1 MLLSK
6 GTRARRISFRTGRA
20 RRRRKRARAR
30 AMDAPGVAPAP
41 ASPPPKRPAGSF
53 PENHY
58 SPGKLYTQFRIA
70 DGKSPL
76 AWRKTKVFQADASPG
91 SATGAD
97 ATSPFA
103 ARAPVSRRLDTSGG
117 VGADGERTPARL
129 VQPSYE
135 DKLFRANVPASRLL
149 QRLQANKSLPLLMRK
164 RARAVVQRRLL
175 ELVQPAEARCENELN
190 ALHAAATASRE
201 LPRDDDLPALEQKF
215 AKEIAA
221 RAAFCL
227 AKGAKAKVLKAS
239 GGARQPGASAASAKG
254 SSSLKRKQPADKEAE
269 QPPAVPVSG
278 GVSKTSGRQIYLPAR
293 LREPPLADKQH
304 GRRTPS
310 SAAREA
316 GVDGAALTG
325 SVSTGLKGLKSGAV
339 PRIKTAGFKPSK
351 VRTRAGA
358 HARGVARSPSA
369 RASYAGP
376 WPCTVPPP
384 PPFSLLHHP
393 PLLSPPLPS
402 PASFCCR
409 TAQSWRTAAASLS
422 HPAAPLSRP
431 VATCAT
437 GTMYALAPPSKR
449 SCPTAPSSTRTRS
462 AQTLCSGC
470 RLRPPRAHVRVAHSP
485 ARPTPTCD
493 RPLTWT
499 RSSSAWACASRA
511 RWRLQAGCRARS
523 RTATA
528 RRSRMASAAAARPI
542 QPRRRFAQRSTTAT
556 RRRLAAS
563 RRSAA
568 CNACSGTATTQSQ
581 LLPLSR
587 RTTTP

>member
-1 MLLSK
+1 
-6 GTRARRISFRTGRA
+6 
-20 RRRRKRARAR
+20 
-30 AMDAPGVAPAP
+30 MDAPGVAPAP

-384 PPFSLLHHP
+384 PPLLP
-393 PLLSPPLPS
+393 P
-402 PASFCCR
+402 
-409 TAQSWRTAAASLS
+409 
-422 HPAAPLSRP
+422 
-431 VATCAT
+431 
-437 GTMYALAPPSKR
+437 APPS
-449 SCPTAPSSTRTRS
+449 PPFPSSPLPCLLLLQDGPELANGGSLLISPGGTPFSPGGHLRDRHDVRIGPSFQAELPDGAQQHAHTERADTLLWVPPPPASRTRAGGPLAGS
-462 AQTLCSGC
+462 ANADVRSASDVDAFLERMGVRQPRTMAVAG
-470 RLRPPRAHVRVAHSP
+470 RLPRAQPHGHGSPFAHGVGSGGTPNSTSAALCAALNDSDSTAIGGLTQERCLQCLLGHGYDSVA
-485 ARPTPTCD
+485 
-493 RPLTWT
+493 
-499 RSSSAWACASRA
+499 
-511 RWRLQAGCRARS
+511 
-523 RTATA
+523 
-528 RRSRMASAAAARPI
+528 ASAALSPDDHAVVTWNKVRASGAARAAFKAPHPI
-542 QPRRRFAQRSTTAT
+542 P
-556 RRRLAAS
+556 S
-563 RRSAA
+563 REPIS
-568 CNACSGTATTQSQ
+568 
-581 LLPLSR
+581 
-587 RTTTP
+587 